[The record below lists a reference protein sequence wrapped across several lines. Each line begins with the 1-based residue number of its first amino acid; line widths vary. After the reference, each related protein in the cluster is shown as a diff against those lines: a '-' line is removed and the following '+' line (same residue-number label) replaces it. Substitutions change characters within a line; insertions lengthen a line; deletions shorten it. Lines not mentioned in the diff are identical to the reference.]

1 MPERVRAPATRLGL
15 AEMCTSCLRYVLE
28 DCAATWTL
36 SPPGLPYLAIYS
48 ISNSIGYISSGSRTG
63 ATVRKLQ
70 IGIVEVFGEYG
81 RKDFRQTDNSNP
93 EMRCTSLKH
102 SCYIVES

>member
-28 DCAATWTL
+28 DCTATWTL
-36 SPPGLPYLAIYS
+36 PPPGLPYLAINS
-48 ISNSIGYISSGSRTG
+48 ISNSISYIRSGSRTG
-63 ATVRKLQ
+63 ATVCKLQ
-70 IGIVEVFGEYG
+70 IGTVKVFGEYG
-81 RKDFRQTDNSNP
+81 RGDFRQTDNPNP
-93 EMRCTSLKH
+93 EMRRTSPKH